1 MFAFEWFNPRLSR
14 WVECSLRKAFK
25 WLWNDPHSLLETGSW
40 NKKCLPTH
48 AVTRRGH
55 LFPSSF
61 SVSLEQYRE
70 DVFYFL
76 KRTKN
81 SRAADRQAEAQ
92 LALVMKILTIVVI
105 QNHYVTT
112 EVMFSNN
119 TLVMMLRYQK
129 LDTHIDKLMKRDNVS
144 QSRYQRKSDFSSKRL
159 NEQFHGK
166 SFIRKQIM
174 LSVCQPV
181 SRLLFQCFSFV
192 CTMSY
197 SYRKQAVIK
206 ALQVY

>member
-1 MFAFEWFNPRLSR
+1 
-14 WVECSLRKAFK
+14 
-25 WLWNDPHSLLETGSW
+25 
-40 NKKCLPTH
+40 
-48 AVTRRGH
+48 
-55 LFPSSF
+55 
-61 SVSLEQYRE
+61 
-70 DVFYFL
+70 
-76 KRTKN
+76 
-81 SRAADRQAEAQ
+81 
-92 LALVMKILTIVVI
+92 MKILTIVVI

-129 LDTHIDKLMKRDNVS
+129 LDTHIDKLTKRDNVS

-166 SFIRKQIM
+166 SFIRKQMM

-181 SRLLFQCFSFV
+181 SRLLFQCFSFF

-206 ALQVY
+206 ALQVYQQSAAALYWLFLSSTASVAIDFLSISKLLLLCCRGLSQ